1 MTETERSRLIARIF
15 SRPVLDDIARRGT
28 AAHVAKQLSGLGV
41 QPASRGAVVGDLFD
55 ASLGELGQS
64 FRCEYVYKAA
74 IANRIVFG
82 RHSPRTS
89 SMSIELGVAGSIIDV
104 AVFNGTSTAYEVKTE
119 YDSHRRLSTQT
130 PAYLQAFDSVYVV
143 THPDLAQRYASL
155 VDDRVGIL
163 CLTERG
169 SLREVRKS
177 IRDVSRIEPRVVF
190 RMLRR
195 PEYMDA
201 VHKHFGQQPPMPN
214 GLVHQNYEKLFCL
227 LTSEQAHDV
236 LVSAMRART
245 TDAEMVQFVSAVPE
259 SLRVLAYETP
269 LSRPMRQRLLDALA
283 ASI

>member
-28 AAHVAKQLSGLGV
+28 AAHVAKQLSKLGV
-41 QPASRGAVVGDLFD
+41 LPASRGAVVGDLFD
-55 ASLGELGQS
+55 ASLAELGQS

-74 IANRIVFG
+74 IADRIVFG

-130 PAYLQAFDSVYVV
+130 PAYLRAFDSVYVV
-143 THPDLAQRYASL
+143 THPDLAERYASL
-155 VDDRVGIL
+155 VDERVGIL
-163 CLTERG
+163 CLTKKG
-169 SLREVRKS
+169 SLREIRKS
-177 IRDVSRIEPRVVF
+177 VRDVSRIETAVVF

-195 PEYMDA
+195 QEYMDA
-201 VHKHFGQQPPMPN
+201 VHKHFGPQPAMPN
-214 GLVHQNYEKLFCL
+214 GLLYQHYEQLFCS
-227 LTSEQAHDV
+227 LTSEQAHKA
-236 LVSAMRART
+236 LVSSMRART
-245 TDAEMVQFVSAVPE
+245 TDEETVDFVSSLPQ

-269 LSRPMRQRLLDALA
+269 LSRPKRQRLLDALA

>member
-41 QPASRGAVVGDLFD
+41 RPVGRGAVVGDLFD
-55 ASLGELGQS
+55 ASLAELGQG

-130 PAYLQAFDSVYVV
+130 PAYLRAFDSVYVV

-163 CLTERG
+163 CLTEKG

-177 IRDVSRIEPRVVF
+177 VRDVSRIETAVVF

-195 PEYMDA
+195 QEYMDA
-201 VHKHFGQQPPMPN
+201 VHRHIGPQPAMPN
-214 GLVHQNYEKLFCL
+214 GLISQHYEQLFGH
-227 LTSEQAHDV
+227 LTSEQAHKA
-236 LVSAMRART
+236 LVSSMRART
-245 TDAEMVQFVSAVPE
+245 TDVETVDFVSALPQ

-269 LSRPMRQRLLDALA
+269 LSRPQRQRLLSALA

>member
-28 AAHVAKQLSGLGV
+28 AARVVKQLSGLGV
-41 QPASRGAVVGDLFD
+41 RPASRKAVVADLFD
-55 ASLGELGQS
+55 ASLAELSQS

-104 AVFNGTSTAYEVKTE
+104 AIFNGTSTAYEVKTE

-130 PAYLQAFDSVYVV
+130 PAYLRAFDSVYVV

-163 CLTERG
+163 CLTEKG
-169 SLREVRKS
+169 SLREIRKS
-177 IRDVSRIEPRVVF
+177 VRDVSRIETAVVF

-195 PEYMDA
+195 QEYMDA
-201 VHKHFGQQPPMPN
+201 VHKHIGPQPAMPN
-214 GLVHQNYEKLFCL
+214 GLLSQHYEQLFCG
-227 LTSEQAHDV
+227 LTSEQAHKV
-236 LVSAMRART
+236 LVSSMRART
-245 TDAEMVQFVSAVPE
+245 TDAETVDFVSSLPQ

-269 LSRPMRQRLLDALA
+269 LSRPQRQRLLAALA
-283 ASI
+283 ASV

>member
-28 AAHVAKQLSGLGV
+28 AAHVAKHLSGLGV
-41 QPASRGAVVGDLFD
+41 RPASRGAVVGDLFD
-55 ASLGELGQS
+55 ASLAELSQS

-130 PAYLQAFDSVYVV
+130 PAYLLAFDSVYVV

-177 IRDVSRIEPRVVF
+177 IRDISRIEPRVVF

-195 PEYMDA
+195 QEYLDA

-214 GLVHQNYEKLFCL
+214 GLVHQYYEKLFCL
-227 LTSEQAHDV
+227 LTSGQAHDV

-245 TDAEMVQFVSAVPE
+245 TDSEMVQFVSAVPE